1 MHANRTNL
9 TDPQRS
15 VRELAAAFNNRAW
28 DLVEASE
35 RTRTEV
41 GEMIDCAYAARA
53 LWRSAVR
60 DEGAIEML
68 RAHQLVACACARAN
82 LGAPAME
89 AASLAVAHERDHREG
104 VTEFDHL
111 MTLAANLLASFQQPG
126 FPHVMEMQEA
136 IARLDPEVHTAE
148 IEVLCKL
155 LPWPRARVLAFTR
168 PRTTP
173 VPA

>member
-15 VRELAAAFNNRAW
+15 VRELAVGFNNRAW

-35 RTRTEV
+35 RTRAEV
-41 GEMIDCAYAARA
+41 DEMLDCAHASRA
-53 LWRSAVR
+53 LWRLAVGN
-60 DEGAIEML
+60 EGPVEIL
-68 RAHQLVACACARAN
+68 RAHQLVACANARAN
-82 LGAPAME
+82 LGAPAIE
-89 AASLAVAHERDHREG
+89 AASLAVAHERNHREG

-111 MTLAANLLASFQQPG
+111 MTLTANLLASFQQPG

-136 IARLDPEVHTAE
+136 IGRLDPEVHNAE

-168 PRTTP
+168 PRMTP